1 MVRQH
6 QRGDCRRKTYH
17 VGKSSPTVS
26 FRRSPPA
33 CSALARSG
41 YVAPEA
47 KAVET
52 SRYSYATN
60 RNGSRWYFSK
70 PEIVGCDLTVEVNTK
85 RGDRSMW
92 MVVKQF
98 GKPVWEGPVSVSNA
112 KAVAATLSS
121 AAVRAQPQT
130 GYRMGHTHWA
140 SQASVTADAAVTAR
154 TEASLF
160 DEAGI

>member
-1 MVRQH
+1 MF
-6 QRGDCRRKTYH
+6 
-17 VGKSSPTVS
+17 GKIRSNRFVQTIASSLLRP
-26 FRRSPPA
+26 
-33 CSALARSG
+33 LARTG

-60 RNGSRWYFSK
+60 RCGTRWYFSK
-70 PEIVGCDLTVEVNTK
+70 PDFVGCGLTVEVYTK
-85 RGDRSMW
+85 RGDRLMCRI
-92 MVVKQF
+92 VKQY
-98 GKPVWEGPVSVSNA
+98 GKTVWEGPVSVENA

-130 GYRMGHTHWA
+130 GYRMGHSHWA
-140 SQASVTADAAVTAR
+140 PQASITADAAVTAR
-154 TEASLF
+154 AEASLF

>member
-1 MVRQH
+1 MF
-6 QRGDCRRKTYH
+6 
-17 VGKSSPTVS
+17 GKIRSNRFVQSITSSLLRP
-26 FRRSPPA
+26 
-33 CSALARSG
+33 LAHAG
-41 YVAPEA
+41 HVAPEA

-60 RNGSRWYFSK
+60 RNGSRLYFSK
-70 PEIVGCDLTVEVNTK
+70 PDFVGCGLTVEVSTN
-85 RGDRSMW
+85 RGNRSMW
-92 MVVKQF
+92 MIVKYY
-98 GKPVWEGPVSVSNA
+98 GKAVWEGPVSVDNA

-130 GYRMGHTHWA
+130 GYRMGHSHWA
-140 SQASVTADAAVTAR
+140 PQASVTADAAVTAR